1 MAINVAEYISQLAQT
16 AGLDEADKAVLL
28 KAAGNEKFAKGLEA
42 DVLRQAD
49 YSRNMDA
56 LDKQKTASSDYYK
69 KLLLWETE
77 QKKAYEDAIAAAG
90 GHQVVQSVAT
100 GFTAEEAKK
109 LLTEENAKRDAN
121 MIGLFKTGLKL
132 QGQHMTEFREPLDI
146 DGVVKLA
153 QDKSLSFEQAY
164 NEMIGPRRTA
174 MSAESLKAQLVA
186 AREEGARDALS
197 KHHIP
202 TNATPPEYHPIFDRD
217 PKKQVGADDYVANS
231 GVKTPGM
238 ERQLK
243 ENFATA
249 WNTAQGTTSST
260 T

>member
-1 MAINVAEYISQLAQT
+1 MAIDTKQY
-16 AGLDEADKAVLL
+16 LDELLAEAGVAADDPKRQVIAEVF
-28 KAAGNEKFAKGLEA
+28 GNEKVSKKWSA
-42 DVLRQAD
+42 DVMRQSD
-49 YSRNMDA
+49 YSRAQDA
-56 LDKQKTASSDYYK
+56 LSAEKKKTADYYASLLQWGTDKDAELKAREAALSSTVQPGAFDIAATEKKWEERLQKTEGQFLSLLETGMSLASR
-69 KLLLWETE
+69 
-77 QKKAYEDAIAAAG
+77 
-90 GHQVVQSVAT
+90 HVA
-100 GFTAEEAKK
+100 E
-109 LLTEENAKRDAN
+109 
-121 MIGLFKTGLKL
+121 FK
-132 QGQHMTEFREPLDI
+132 EPLDTAALKKI
-146 DGVVKLA
+146 A
-153 QDKSLSFEQAY
+153 QEKNLSLTQAY
-164 NEMIGPRRTA
+164 DEMVAPRRAET
-174 MSAESLKAQLVA
+174 SAATFKAQLVA

-243 ENFATA
+243 ENFAAA